1 MFGGTLLVEVIY
13 AYPGIGSLMVD
24 AVRNHDLPLIQ
35 GIALTYCVVVLVINT
50 SVDILYLMLN
60 PKLRRQ

>member
-1 MFGGTLLVEVIY
+1 
-13 AYPGIGSLMVD
+13 MVD

-35 GIALTYCVVVLVINT
+35 GIALTYCVIVLAVNT
-50 SVDILYLMLN
+50 AVDILYLVLN